1 MCGPITGQYYLAT
14 FTGGRHWALL
24 PRLRAGAG
32 AAPWPGAARLAITHL
47 ETLLLS
53 PGYCQHYNPTHLLAP
68 LEQTAVCLSMSP
80 PSLYP
85 PPPPPRSRGDLLSPA
100 PWRGCWPAVYC
111 PLPGPDTTWHWAI
124 VSKLHVN
131 VYQKKY

>member
-1 MCGPITGQYYLAT
+1 MCRPIRGEYYLST

-47 ETLLLS
+47 ETLLIR
-53 PGYCQHYNPTHLLAP
+53 PGYCQHYSPATHLLAP
-68 LEQTAVCLSMSP
+68 LEQIAVCFSMSP
-80 PSLYP
+80 PSLY
-85 PPPPPRSRGDLLSPA
+85 PPPPRSRGDLLSPA

-111 PLPGPDTTWHWAI
+111 PLPGPDTAWHWTI
-124 VSKLHVN
+124 VSKLHVHW
-131 VYQKKY
+131 YQKKY